1 MDAGGG
7 GKSGVK
13 ADINVTPLV
22 DIVLV
27 LLIIF
32 IVITPAVN
40 NAVRL
45 PLSKHSFKQ
54 DKEQG
59 AKYLTLILPAA
70 RNPKT
75 GVVEGPGMVSV
86 DDKDAKDV
94 NGNALQFSFASDAG
108 KEKLVGYIKA
118 SMAYLNDRRVFIKA
132 DADLPFKHVNELFQI
147 CREGGADE
155 ASVVTSEDKSTGDK
169 KGGK

>member
-1 MDAGGG
+1 M
-7 GKSGVK
+7 K

-45 PLSKHSFKQ
+45 PVAKHSFTPE
-54 DKEQG
+54 KEQG
-59 AKYLTLILPAA
+59 GKYLTLILAAHRDPAGQVQG
-70 RNPKT
+70 P
-75 GVVEGPGMVSV
+75 GLVLVEGNDGKDTQGRPVSF
-86 DDKDAKDV
+86 DLADP
-94 NGNALQFSFASDAG
+94 AG
-108 KEKLVGYIKA
+108 RDRLVGFIQNA
-118 SMAYLNDRRVFIKA
+118 VAYLGDRRVFIKA
-132 DADLPFKHVNELFQI
+132 DLDLPFKQVNELFQL

-155 ASVVTSEDKSTGDK
+155 ASVVTREDKNGP
-169 KGGK
+169 GGG

>member
-32 IVITPAVN
+32 IVITPAVS

-45 PLSKHSFKQ
+45 PLSKHSFKPE
-54 DKEQG
+54 KEQG
-59 AKYLTLILPAA
+59 AKYLTLILPGIM
-70 RNPKT
+70 NPKT
-75 GVVEGPGMVSV
+75 GTMDPGMVMV

-94 NGNALQFSFASDAG
+94 NGNALQFSFANEAAR
-108 KEKLVGYIKA
+108 EKLVGYIKT

-132 DADLPFKHVNELFQI
+132 DAGLPFKHVNELFQI

-155 ASVVTSEDKSTGDK
+155 ASVVTSEDKSGEK
-169 KGGK
+169 KEGGK

>member
-1 MDAGGG
+1 MDAGSG

-45 PLSKHSFKQ
+45 PLSKHSMKPETQ
-54 DKEQG
+54 PG
-59 AKYLTLILPAA
+59 AKYLTLILPAH
-70 RNPKT
+70 RDPKT
-75 GVVEGPGMVSV
+75 GVIDGPGPIMV
-86 DDKDAKDV
+86 DDKDAKDTR
-94 NGNALQFSFASDAG
+94 GNALTFTYKDDAKKG
-108 KEKLVGYIKA
+108 ALIGYIKT
-118 SMAYLNDRRVFIKA
+118 SMQYLSDRRVFIKA
-132 DADLPFKHVNELFQI
+132 DADIPFKHVDELFQI

-155 ASVVTSEDKSTGDK
+155 ASIVTSEDKSTG
-169 KGGK
+169 GGK

>member
-1 MDAGGG
+1 MDAGGPKG
-7 GKSGVK
+7 SVK

-40 NAVRL
+40 DAVKL
-45 PLSKHSFKQ
+45 PLSKHSLKP

-59 AKYLTLILPAA
+59 AKYLSLMLPAH
-70 RNPKT
+70 RDPKT
-75 GVVEGPGMVSV
+75 GKVDGPGPVMV
-86 DDKDAKDV
+86 DDKEAKDV
-94 NGNALQFSFASDAG
+94 NGDPLHFSYVN
-108 KEKLVGYIKA
+108 EKSRQELIGYIRN
-118 SMAYLNDRRVFIKA
+118 SVNTLNDKRVFVKA
-132 DADLPFKHVNELFQI
+132 DADLPFKHVNDLFQI

-155 ASVVTSEDKSTGDK
+155 ASVVTSEDKAK
-169 KGGK
+169 EKEGGK

>member
-1 MDAGGG
+1 
-7 GKSGVK
+7 VK

-45 PLSKHSFKQ
+45 PVAKHSFIPE
-54 DKEQG
+54 KERN
-59 AKYLTLILPAA
+59 ADYLTLILAA
-70 RNPKT
+70 HRDPS
-75 GVVEGPGMVSV
+75 GAVSGPGTVLV
-86 DDKDAKDV
+86 DGRRGKDAQGHPV
-94 NGNALQFSFASDAG
+94 SFDLADPAG
-108 KEKLVGYIKA
+108 RGRLVGFIQTA
-118 SMAYLNDRRVFIKA
+118 VAYLNDRRVYIKA
-132 DADLPFKHVNELFQI
+132 DLDLPFRQVNELFQL

-155 ASVVTSEDKSTGDK
+155 ASVVTRDDKGSGRGGD
-169 KGGK
+169 

>member
-45 PLSKHSFKQ
+45 PLSKHSLKPETQ
-54 DKEQG
+54 AG
-59 AKYLTLILPAA
+59 AKYLTLILAAHRDAKGVPDGPA
-70 RNPKT
+70 PI
-75 GVVEGPGMVSV
+75 MV
-86 DDKDAKDV
+86 DDKDAKDAK
-94 NGNALQFSFASDAG
+94 GNALTFTYKDDA
-108 KEKLVGYIKA
+108 KKQQLIAYIKQ
-118 SMAYLNDRRVFIKA
+118 SMMYLSDRRVFIKA
-132 DADLPFKHVNELFQI
+132 DADIPFKNVDELFQI

-155 ASVVTSEDKSTGDK
+155 ASIVTSEDKSTGGAK
-169 KGGK
+169 

>member
-45 PLSKHSFKQ
+45 PLSKHSFKPE
-54 DKEQG
+54 KEQG
-59 AKYLTLILPAA
+59 AKYLTLILPGIY
-70 RNPKT
+70 NPKT
-75 GVVEGPGMVSV
+75 STMDPGMVMV

-94 NGNALQFSFASDAG
+94 NGNALQFSFANEAAR
-108 KEKLVGYIKA
+108 EKLVGYIKT
-118 SMAYLNDRRVFIKA
+118 SMGYLSDRRVFIKA
-132 DADLPFKHVNELFQI
+132 DAGLPFKHVNELFQI

-155 ASVVTSEDKSTGDK
+155 ASVVTSEDKSGEK
-169 KGGK
+169 KEGGK

>member
-1 MDAGGG
+1 MDAGGPKG
-7 GKSGVK
+7 SVK

-40 NAVRL
+40 DAVKL
-45 PLSKHSFKQ
+45 PLSKHSLKPE
-54 DKEQG
+54 KEQG
-59 AKYLTLILPAA
+59 AKYLSLMLPAH
-70 RNPKT
+70 RDPKT
-75 GVVEGPGMVSV
+75 GKVDGPMAVMV

-94 NGNALQFSFASDAG
+94 KGDPLHFSFVNETSRQ
-108 KEKLVGYIKA
+108 ELISYIKH
-118 SMAYLNDRRVFIKA
+118 STDYLGDKRVFVKA
-132 DADLPFKHVNELFQI
+132 DADLPFKYVNELFQV

-155 ASVVTSEDKSTGDK
+155 ASIVTSEDKAK
-169 KGGK
+169 EKEGGK